1 MSQLVDDHT
10 SADMPTA
17 ISNLQ
22 QAQVAVQAS
31 AQVLAN
37 LNQTSLLNLLK

>member
-1 MSQLVDDHT
+1 MAQ
-10 SADMPTA
+10 AY
-17 ISNLQ
+17 SNLQ

-37 LNQTSLLNLLK
+37 LNSTSLLNLLK